1 VTTAIEVRA
10 IRRGVLVG
18 GMALVF
24 SQFAFGMVFGL
35 AARDSGFSLLEAV
48 AMSAL
53 AYSGAAQFA
62 AAGLIAQ
69 GVPWAGIVVLTALLN
84 ARHLLYSASLAPW
97 FASAPRRVRAVAAHG
112 LTDEVYALTLPAF
125 GTLRRLDLPSYA
137 IAVALTLPTWII
149 ATAAGF
155 LGGELL
161 PDPRVL
167 GLDVVF
173 PAVMAAL
180 AVVLITDRRALIAAV
195 AGATIGLAVALLVE
209 PSVGV
214 MAGGLVGPLVAMLA
228 PGSSTDRDARLAS
241 DGMPG

>member
-84 ARHLLYSASLAPW
+84 SRHLLYSASL
-97 FASAPRRVRAVAAHG
+97 
-112 LTDEVYALTLPAF
+112 
-125 GTLRRLDLPSYA
+125 
-137 IAVALTLPTWII
+137 
-149 ATAAGF
+149 
-155 LGGELL
+155 
-161 PDPRVL
+161 PDPRVM